1 MKRRT
6 IVFLITLS
14 AILTFQLE
22 RVEGLFAASLHYAHP
37 KLERR
42 EVRIPIRDFSLTD
55 QSNKIFKFH
64 SFKGRVLLVDF
75 AYTTCPDVCPLM
87 TAAMRSVQDELTPAE
102 RKLVHLIM
110 VTTDPEIDS
119 PAVLAS
125 YAKRYHVDL
134 SNWSF
139 LTGDEP
145 SLAQVWKNFGV
156 GVKKIARG
164 LVDHTPLTA
173 IIDQNGVMRFG
184 YYGTAPDSKM
194 VLRDMRRL
202 LSPN

>member
-22 RVEGLFAASLHYAHP
+22 RAEGLFAATLHYAHP

>member
-1 MKRRT
+1 MKRRMMGL
-6 IVFLITLS
+6 LISLS
-14 AILTFQLE
+14 AILAFHL
-22 RVEGLFAASLHYAHP
+22 EGLELPFAATLHYEHP

-42 EVRIPIRDFSLTD
+42 EVRIPIRDFLLTD
-55 QSNKIFKFH
+55 QSNKIFKFER
-64 SFKGRVLLVDF
+64 FKGKVLLVEF

-87 TAAMRSVQDELTPAE
+87 TAAMRSVQDELTAAE

-110 VTTDPEIDS
+110 VTTDPEVDS

-125 YAKRYHVDL
+125 YAKRYRVDL

-194 VLRDMRRL
+194 VLRDMRTL
-202 LSPN
+202 LSPR

>member
-6 IVFLITLS
+6 IVFLLALS
-14 AILTFQLE
+14 PILVSQSE
-22 RVEGLFAASLHYAHP
+22 RLEGLFAATLHYAHP

-42 EVRIPIRDFSLTD
+42 EVHIPIRDFSLID
-55 QSNKIFKFH
+55 QSNKMFKFNT
-64 SFKGRVLLVDF
+64 FKGKVLLVDF

-87 TAAMRSVQDELTPAE
+87 TAAMRNVQDELTPPE

-145 SLAQVWKNFGV
+145 SLAKVWKNFGV

-173 IIDQNGVMRFG
+173 IIDQDGVMRFG

-194 VLRDMRRL
+194 VLRDVRSL
-202 LSPN
+202 LSQN

>member
-1 MKRRT
+1 MKRR
-6 IVFLITLS
+6 IIGLSIYLS
-14 AILTFQLE
+14 AILAFQFESLE
-22 RVEGLFAASLHYAHP
+22 LPFAATLHYEHP

-55 QSNKIFKFH
+55 QSNKIFKFD
-64 SFKGRVLLVDF
+64 SFKGKVFVVEF

-87 TAAMRSVQDELTPAE
+87 TAAMRSVQDELTAAE

-110 VTTDPEIDS
+110 MTTDPEVDS

-125 YAKRYHVDL
+125 YAKRYRVDL

-145 SLAQVWKNFGV
+145 SLAKVWKNFGV

-184 YYGTAPDSKM
+184 YYGTAPDSKT
-194 VLRDMRRL
+194 VLRDMRSL
-202 LSPN
+202 LSPR

>member
-1 MKRRT
+1 MKR
-6 IVFLITLS
+6 INIGFLITLG
-14 AILTFQLE
+14 AILVFHVAGLE
-22 RVEGLFAASLHYAHP
+22 HLFAATLHYAHP

-55 QSNKIFKFH
+55 QSNKIFKFN
-64 SFKGRVLLVDF
+64 SFKGKVLLVDF

-87 TAAMRSVQDELTPAE
+87 TAAMRSVQDELTSAE

-125 YAKRYHVDL
+125 YARRYRVDF

-139 LTGDEP
+139 LTGDAP

-173 IIDQNGVMRFG
+173 LIDQNGVMRFG
-184 YYGTAPDSKM
+184 YYGTAPDAKM
-194 VLRDMRRL
+194 VLKDMRAL
-202 LSPN
+202 LSAR